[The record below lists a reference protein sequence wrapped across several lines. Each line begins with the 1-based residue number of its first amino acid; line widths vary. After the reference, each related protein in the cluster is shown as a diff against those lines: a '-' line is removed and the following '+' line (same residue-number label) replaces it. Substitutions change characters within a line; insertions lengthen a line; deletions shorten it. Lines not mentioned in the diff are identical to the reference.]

1 MKQATSETN
10 IIATQIYFLSDILN
24 SAEQFDH
31 LANVMSINKFQNNL
45 GRVFFEQEPL
55 MIYNTSEY

>member
-1 MKQATSETN
+1 MKQGTSEAN
-10 IIATQIYFLSDILN
+10 IMATQIYFLSDILN

-45 GRVFFEQEPL
+45 GRVYFEQEPL
-55 MIYNTSEY
+55 MI

>member
-1 MKQATSETN
+1 MKQGTSDTN
-10 IIATQIYFLSDILN
+10 IMATQIYFLSDFLN

-45 GRVFFEQEPL
+45 GRVYFEQEPL
-55 MIYNTSEY
+55 MI